1 MKTGPRSLSS
11 MHSFRIPAAIVFV
24 VMVLARPAPA
34 AAQETAASSSSRFC
48 FRSDGSPGCDWFPI
62 TEFGVALATSPK
74 RGSNGRIWNLG
85 LMRNVGERTAF
96 GAMVTFTDEASTSVT
111 LSPVARIRLS
121 ADVALDL
128 APGVVIHGRQ
138 LKEFPS
144 EQPTPDSLVQT
155 FATGLAP
162 GFAFDASV
170 TYRDWGAVFVRTSIL
185 PYDEVSR
192 ATYSRIDLPGGG
204 TSWLSHEPESVAR
217 SGVVT
222 EHWIGV
228 RAGSYPGLGLGV
240 LAVLVTVIGN
250 AVTEN

>member
-1 MKTGPRSLSS
+1 MRTGPRSLNS
-11 MHSFRIPAAIVFV
+11 MHSFRIPAALFL
-24 VMVLARPAPA
+24 VMSVVLARPAPA
-34 AAQETAASSSSRFC
+34 VAQESAASTSSRFC
-48 FRSDGSPGCDWFPI
+48 FRPDGSGCDWFPI
-62 TEFGVALATSPK
+62 TEFGVALASG
-74 RGSNGRIWNLG
+74 GSGGANGRIWNLG
-85 LMRNVGERTAF
+85 LMRNVGERTAI
-96 GAMVTFTDEASTSVT
+96 GAMVTFTDEASTTVT
-111 LSPVARIRLS
+111 LSPVGRIRLS
-121 ADVALDL
+121 RDFALDL
-128 APGVVIHGRQ
+128 APGVVMSGRQ
-138 LKEFPS
+138 FKSFPS
-144 EQPTPDSLVQT
+144 EQPSPDSLVET

-217 SGVVT
+217 SGTVT
-222 EHWIGV
+222 ETWVGV

-240 LAVLVTVIGN
+240 LAVIVTVIAN